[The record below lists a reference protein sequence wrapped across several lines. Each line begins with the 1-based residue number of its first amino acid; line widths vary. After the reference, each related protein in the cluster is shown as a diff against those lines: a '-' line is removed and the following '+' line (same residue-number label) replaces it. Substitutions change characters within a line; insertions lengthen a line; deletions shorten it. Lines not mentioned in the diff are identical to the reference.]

1 MTPDIT
7 TRMKGSGMGQDLV
20 LFFISSTRS
29 YQPLYEGSDLN
40 RGYYNTLQNPG
51 YSYQGI
57 YEFHS
62 LIIESGHR
70 SPLGMEYYDDWDGF
84 AINRQRT
91 YIPQSQTVDSYYWT
105 NPSVNYSLSD
115 MHNPVRMYPLSG
127 DALTFPSETSG
138 LYQHGSSPYR
148 KKWEIRIMNR
158 FSATRKQL
166 FSSRFSSTIKFT
178 W

>member
-1 MTPDIT
+1 
-7 TRMKGSGMGQDLV
+7 MGWVQDLV

-51 YSYQGI
+51 YSCQG
-57 YEFHS
+57 YLDVHS
-62 LIIESGHR
+62 LIYRTGHR

-84 AINRQRT
+84 AIIDNAPT
-91 YIPQSQTVDSYYWT
+91 FHTQTVDSYYWT

-127 DALTFPSETSG
+127 DALTFPSETAG